1 MENVNSN
8 TPIYVVQ
15 KTREEANKEMKEATK
30 RELENLSKALKNRA
44 EKEIPFVE
52 EFFINPLNDIE
63 ENDDDDEISISTE
76 STSES
81 TRNLLSAISGLKN
94 NKREKK
100 LEKKLMK
107 KHKKQNNSNSRH
119 DLVDNVVMV
128 EKLKHEVEKL
138 ESRLRYKDLDM
149 SNLNVEILSL
159 QKVVDTYN
167 LIEKVLKNIQDKEI
181 YLVNNHRKLND
192 IINSNDLSLKLVRL
206 TDFSSSEKNKTLDS
220 VDPSFDFEEN
230 SHKFSNRMLVSLI
243 TQKENQIKSDYN
255 QFKNKIIVSI
265 EKTKNEK
272 STETVIMGASIL
284 FAIWFLTHVYFRFF

>member
-107 KHKKQNNSNSRH
+107 KQKKQNNSNSRH

-167 LIEKVLKNIQDKEI
+167 MIEKILKNIQDKEI
-181 YLVNNHRKLND
+181 FLVDNHRKLND
-192 IINSNDLSLKLVRL
+192 IINSKDLSQKLVRL
-206 TDFSSSEKNKTLDS
+206 TDFDSSERSKSLAS
-220 VDPSFDFEEN
+220 VDPKFNFDEN
-230 SHKFSNRMLVSLI
+230 IITINNKMLVSLI

-284 FAIWFLTHVYFRFF
+284 FAIWFLTHIYFRFF

>member
-128 EKLKHEVEKL
+128 EKLKHEDDYQPIISIIRSLVLSEVYTAAL
-138 ESRLRYKDLDM
+138 VKDVG
-149 SNLNVEILSL
+149 NVRI
-159 QKVVDTYN
+159 N
-167 LIEKVLKNIQDKEI
+167 FNHFIKNI
-181 YLVNNHRKLND
+181 
-192 IINSNDLSLKLVRL
+192 
-206 TDFSSSEKNKTLDS
+206 
-220 VDPSFDFEEN
+220 
-230 SHKFSNRMLVSLI
+230 
-243 TQKENQIKSDYN
+243 
-255 QFKNKIIVSI
+255 
-265 EKTKNEK
+265 
-272 STETVIMGASIL
+272 
-284 FAIWFLTHVYFRFF
+284 